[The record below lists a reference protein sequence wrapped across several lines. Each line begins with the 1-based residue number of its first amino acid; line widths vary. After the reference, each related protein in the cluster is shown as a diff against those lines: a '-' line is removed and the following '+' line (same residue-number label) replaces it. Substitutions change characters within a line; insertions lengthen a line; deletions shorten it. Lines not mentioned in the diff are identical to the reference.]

1 MSDGAASGHYDVI
14 VVGIGG
20 MGSAACRHLARRGLR
35 VLGLER
41 YDIPHSMGSS
51 HGVSRIIRLAYFED
65 PSYVPLL
72 RRAYALWRDL
82 EREAGEPLLI
92 VTGSID
98 AGPATGRIV
107 AGSIASCRQHDL
119 PHEVLDPAETARRF
133 PAWRLADDMLAV
145 LQPDGG
151 FLLSERCIVAHVNSA
166 LAAGATVHAR
176 EPVTSWSADGE
187 RVRVQT
193 DRGVYTANKLV
204 LSPGAWAGQLVP
216 ALAKLAIPERQVLAW
231 LQPAHPARF
240 APERFPVF
248 NLEAPQG
255 QYYGFPIWS
264 IPGFKIGRYHH
275 LQEVIDPDAMERE
288 PNAVDEA
295 ALRDGVARYFPDAN
309 GPVMTARA
317 CIFTNTP
324 DEHFIIDTLP
334 DAPNVIVASP
344 CSGHGFKF
352 AAVVGEIIADLV
364 AEGGTRHDIGLFRLE
379 RFGASQGGERSGSR
393 AEAAALE
400 A

>member
-1 MSDGAASGHYDVI
+1 
-14 VVGIGG
+14 
-20 MGSAACRHLARRGLR
+20 
-35 VLGLER
+35 
-41 YDIPHSMGSS
+41 
-51 HGVSRIIRLAYFED
+51 
-65 PSYVPLL
+65 
-72 RRAYALWRDL
+72 
-82 EREAGEPLLI
+82 
-92 VTGSID
+92 
-98 AGPATGRIV
+98 
-107 AGSIASCRQHDL
+107 
-119 PHEVLDPAETARRF
+119 
-133 PAWRLADDMLAV
+133 
-145 LQPDGG
+145 
-151 FLLSERCIVAHVNSA
+151 
-166 LAAGATVHAR
+166 
-176 EPVTSWSADGE
+176 
-187 RVRVQT
+187 
-193 DRGVYTANKLV
+193 
-204 LSPGAWAGQLVP
+204 
-216 ALAKLAIPERQVLAW
+216 
-231 LQPAHPARF
+231 RF

-364 AEGGTRHDIGLFRLE
+364 VEGGTRHDIGLFRLE
-379 RFGASQGGERSGSR
+379 RFAASQGGERSGRR